1 MLFIK
6 NNLHVF
12 IIIYLL
18 YILFYYFKE
27 LLIDNYLII
36 YNY

>member
-6 NNLHVF
+6 NNLHVL

-36 YNY
+36 YK

>member
-36 YNY
+36 YN